1 MNNFRL
7 ALIASTILAS
17 CVVNAQSV
25 TNAWNGSP
33 SNCDTGCA
41 QSALV
46 GVSGNNSGSQ
56 EGATVIY
63 QGSFTGTTSF
73 TITRH
78 ALVSVNLTGTGQKTV
93 SVSVAGGSGDADGC
107 SNAASHNTTT
117 AMVNA
122 YGTLYAGGT
131 CFLNPGTYSVAA
143 RRTDGNSA
151 TAVLMVVELP

>member
-46 GVSGNNSGSQ
+46 GVSGNNSGSR

-78 ALVSVNLTGTGQKTV
+78 ALVSVYL
-93 SVSVAGGSGDADGC
+93 
-107 SNAASHNTTT
+107 
-117 AMVNA
+117 
-122 YGTLYAGGT
+122 
-131 CFLNPGTYSVAA
+131 FLW
-143 RRTDGNSA
+143 R
-151 TAVLMVVELP
+151 AVLVMQMDVLMQHLITLQRQWLMLTVHCMRGEHVF